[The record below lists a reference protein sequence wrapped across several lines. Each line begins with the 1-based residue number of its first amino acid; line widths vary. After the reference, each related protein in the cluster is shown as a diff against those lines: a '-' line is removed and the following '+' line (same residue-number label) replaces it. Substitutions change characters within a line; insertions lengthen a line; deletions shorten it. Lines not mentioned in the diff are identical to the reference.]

1 MSLSNLP
8 KVIQASTSKVIFF
21 NYPRYPNTCL
31 HIMNELIKLILVK
44 YKELSVSCSVRSSS
58 LQFHALYSP
67 WNSPGQNTGVGSLS
81 LLQEIFPTQVS
92 CTAGVFF
99 TSWATREA
107 HKDLKVISE
116 YALPVIRIH
125 KSRCIGKHT
134 WS

>member
-44 YKELSVSCSVRSSS
+44 YKELKSCSVRSSS

-99 TSWATREA
+99 TS
-107 HKDLKVISE
+107 
-116 YALPVIRIH
+116 
-125 KSRCIGKHT
+125 
-134 WS
+134 